1 MTKIY
6 DDKGLETFYTQN
18 HDATMAELNKMIIAL
33 RTRVQYLEHRLQE
46 AQETAESNMSA
57 PIKWKIETLE
67 KNNKNLKK
75 ELKERERTGVSRE
88 VEREIQKMM
97 KEQEKLIEDLEF
109 YKSKVPDWVII
120 NRENKKKP
128 TREGGIP
135 KSSTP
140 RKGGIPR

>member
-1 MTKIY
+1 MKNLY
-6 DDKGLETFYTQN
+6 DNKELEAFYTQN

-33 RTRVQYLEHRLQE
+33 RTRCQYLEKRLEENLKE
-46 AQETAESNMSA
+46 AEGSITA
-57 PIKWKIETLE
+57 PIKWRIENLE
-67 KNNKNLKK
+67 NQNTNLKK

-135 KSSTP
+135 KSSAP

>member
-1 MTKIY
+1 MKKLY
-6 DDKGLETFYTQN
+6 DNKELEKFYTLN

-33 RTRVQYLEHRLQE
+33 RTRCQYLEQRLEENLKE
-46 AQETAESNMSA
+46 AEGSITA
-57 PIKWKIETLE
+57 PIKWRIENLE
-67 KNNKNLKK
+67 RQNTDLKR

-88 VEREIQKMM
+88 VEREISKII
-97 KEQEKLIEDLEF
+97 KEKEDLQEELEF

-135 KSSTP
+135 KSGTV
-140 RKGGIPR
+140 RRGGIPK

>member
-18 HDATMAELNKMIIAL
+18 HDSTIAELNKMIIAL

-46 AQETAESNMSA
+46 AQESAESNMSA

-67 KNNKNLKK
+67 KKNKDLKK
-75 ELKERERTGVSRE
+75 ELKEREKTGVSRG

-135 KSSTP
+135 KSSAP